1 MYAIYRVKEG
11 DTLDSVASNYG
22 VTVDELVNINGGV
35 SDYVIKP
42 GDYIVVPN
50 KTAENMYFKRYVI
63 QNGDTIYDIARR
75 LNVSPSSL
83 LRLNGLENEDI
94 IYPNDTIFVPKE
106 GTMFYIT
113 GMDETLNDVSRRMNV
128 SPNDLASQNGTIY
141 LTNDQL
147 IVYKN

>member
-22 VTVDELVNINGGV
+22 VTVDELANINGGV